1 MMREVINI
9 AGVDFNLHTSSIDNT
24 TWHMLY
30 AKGQRAPNH
39 NLPAIIYDAV
49 FPWELGSFRNGYLDM
64 IYVNDLSYGKD
75 DPILVCCWDFYA
87 HDLRSQEWWGKYQHC
102 YNDAQTA
109 WYKEHGAW
117 RGE

>member
-30 AKGQRAPNH
+30 ATGQRAPHH
-39 NLPAIIYDAV
+39 NLPAIIYEAV
-49 FPWELGSFRNGYLDM
+49 FPWQDAGYLGM
-64 IYVNDLSYGKD
+64 IYVNDLSYGED
-75 DPILVCCWDFYA
+75 DPILVCCWDFA
-87 HDLRSQEWWGKYQHC
+87 WWFGVYQHC